1 MSKIT
6 ENKKNIL
13 IFLTMVIV
21 MALICLILYKP
32 FSNYL
37 NDPAILKENLAEF
50 GNWGK
55 LMLIFAMTIQV
66 IFVFLP
72 GEIIE
77 VAAGFCYGTIPG
89 LIICLTGSIIGSIF
103 IYWFIEK
110 FGLNFVKKFFDLKKF
125 HEVAFLKKEKNLEL
139 IIFIIFFIPGT
150 PKDLLT
156 YIAPF
161 TGIKLKTFLLLT
173 TFARIPSVVTSTIGG
188 NALSNQNYRFTI
200 LVFVITGLI
209 SLIGLIC
216 YNFYIKKKNL

>member
-1 MSKIT
+1 MSRIT

-13 IFLTMVIV
+13 PFTTMIIAMIIV
-21 MALICLILYKP
+21 CLILYKP

-37 NDPAILKENLAEF
+37 NDPAILKEKLAEF

-55 LMLIFAMTIQV
+55 LILILAMTIQV

-77 VAAGFCYGTIPG
+77 VASGFCYGTIGG
-89 LIICLTGSIIGSIF
+89 LIICLLGTIIGSIF
-103 IYWFIEK
+103 IYWFVEK
-110 FGLNFVKKFFDLKKF
+110 FGLNFVKNFFDLKKF
-125 HEVAFLKKEKNLEL
+125 NEVAFLKKEKNLEL

-161 TGIKLKTFLLLT
+161 TRIKLKTFLLLT
-173 TFARIPSVVTSTIGG
+173 TFARIPSIITSTIGG
-188 NALSNQNYRFTI
+188 SALSNQNYRFTI
-200 LVFVITGLI
+200 LIFVITGII
-209 SLIGLIC
+209 SLIGLVC
-216 YNFYIKKKNL
+216 YNFYIKRKNL

>member
-1 MSKIT
+1 
-6 ENKKNIL
+6 
-13 IFLTMVIV
+13 
-21 MALICLILYKP
+21 
-32 FSNYL
+32 
-37 NDPAILKENLAEF
+37 
-50 GNWGK
+50 
-55 LMLIFAMTIQV
+55 MLIFAMTIQV

-125 HEVAFLKKEKNLEL
+125 HEVTFLKKEKNLEL

-161 TGIKLKTFLLLT
+161 TRIKLKTFLLLT
-173 TFARIPSVVTSTIGG
+173 TFARIPSVITSTIGG

>member
-1 MSKIT
+1 MSRIT

-13 IFLTMVIV
+13 PFMAMIIAMIIV
-21 MALICLILYKP
+21 CLILYKP

-37 NDPAILKENLAEF
+37 NDPAILKEKLAEF

-55 LMLIFAMTIQV
+55 LILILAMTIQV

-77 VAAGFCYGTIPG
+77 VASGFCYGTIGG
-89 LIICLTGSIIGSIF
+89 LIICLLGTIIGSIF
-103 IYWFIEK
+103 IYWFVEK
-110 FGLNFVKKFFDLKKF
+110 FGLNFVKHFFDLKKF
-125 HEVAFLKKEKNLEL
+125 NEVAFLKKEKNLEL

-161 TGIKLKTFLLLT
+161 TRIKLKTFLLLT
-173 TFARIPSVVTSTIGG
+173 TFARIPSIITSTIGG
-188 NALSNQNYRFTI
+188 NALSNQNYCFTV
-200 LVFVITGLI
+200 LVFVTTGLVSLI
-209 SLIGLIC
+209 SLVC